1 MTVTTAPTLA
11 TIVTPGLVLDLSRL
25 RRNLDRMAARLG
37 ARGVPLRPHLKTAKS
52 LPIARLAAPRDDSP
66 ITVSTLAEAEYFA
79 GDGYRDIF
87 YAAGLGPG
95 KFARAAALSQAGVAL
110 VTMVDA
116 RATAEQLSQAAHAAG
131 VSFRTV
137 IEIDC
142 GEHRGGMLPES
153 DELIPTARALGLN
166 FAGVATHGGQS
177 YGARSE
183 AETAAVADSE
193 AQAVRTAANRL
204 TAAGWPCA
212 IVSLGSSPTAL
223 AGADL
228 SGITEVRAGVYM
240 FWDLFQAGIGACQL
254 DDLALSVVAEVIGRP
269 AGRNEFLVDAGAFA
283 LSKDLSTAALPP
295 ERQAGFGWVCDLEGR
310 LLPGLAVRR
319 VWQEHGLVTSAEPLP
334 PEAFPIGSRVRILPN
349 HACPMAAAYSHY
361 NVVNGGQAVVAIWQ
375 RVNGW

>member
-1 MTVTTAPTLA
+1 MTSTAASTLA
-11 TIVTPGLVLDLSRL
+11 TIVTPGLVLDQSRL
-25 RRNLDRMAARLG
+25 RRNLARMAARLG
-37 ARGVPLRPHLKTAKS
+37 ARGVPLRPHLKTAKC
-52 LPIARLAAPRDDSP
+52 LPIARMAAPNDDSP

-95 KFARAAALSQAGVAL
+95 KFARAAGLHRAGVAL

-116 RATAEQLSQAAHAAG
+116 PRTAELLARAALAAG
-131 VSFRTV
+131 VRFRTV

-142 GEHRGGMLPES
+142 GEHRGGMLPDS
-153 DELIPTARALGLN
+153 GELIATARALGPN

-183 AETAAVADSE
+183 AETAAVAESE

-204 TAAGWPCA
+204 TAAGWACEIA
-212 IVSLGSSPTAL
+212 SLGSSPTAL
-223 AGADL
+223 AAADL
-228 SGITEVRAGVYM
+228 TGVTEVRAGVYM

-269 AGRNEFLVDAGAFA
+269 ADRNEFLIDAGAFA

-295 ERQAGFGWVCDLEGR
+295 ERQAGFGWVCDLDGR
-310 LLPGLAVRR
+310 LLPGLVVRR
-319 VWQEHGLVTSAEPLP
+319 VWQEHGLVAATDPLP
-334 PEAFPIGSRVRILPN
+334 PGSFPVGSRVRILPN

-361 NVVNGGQAVVAIWQ
+361 NVIDGGPEVVATWSRI
-375 RVNGW
+375 NGW

>member
-11 TIVTPGLVLDLSRL
+11 TVVTPGLVLDLSRL
-25 RRNLDRMAARLG
+25 RRNLARMAARLA
-37 ARGVPLRPHLKTAKS
+37 ARGVPLRPHLKTAKC

-95 KFARAAALSQAGVAL
+95 KFARAAALSRAGVTL

-116 RATAEQLSQAAHAAG
+116 RATAEQLSQAARAAG
-131 VSFRTV
+131 LRFRTV

-142 GEHRGGMLPES
+142 GEHRGGMRPDSE
-153 DELIPTARALGLN
+153 ELIPTARALGLN
-166 FAGVATHGGQS
+166 FVGVATHGGQS
-177 YGARSE
+177 YAARSE
-183 AETAAVADSE
+183 AETAVVAESE
-193 AQAVRTAANRL
+193 ARAVRTAANRL
-204 TAAGWPCA
+204 AAAGCPCE

-295 ERQAGFGWVCDLEGR
+295 ERQAGFGWVCDLDGR
-310 LLPGLAVRR
+310 LLPGLVVRR
-319 VWQEHGLVTSAEPLP
+319 VWQEHGLVTAAEPLAP
-334 PEAFPIGSRVRILPN
+334 AAFPIGSRVRILPN

-361 NVVNGGQAVVAIWQ
+361 NVVDAGTAVVATWP
-375 RVNGW
+375 RLNGW